1 MAWER
6 KILKKIN
13 AGVGCVLEEYTRHL
27 IVIAM
32 KEQKL
37 EEEGKSTNECT
48 VNRSLNCIIIFDAV
62 HCSKDHLNS
71 FAMLSKENY
80 AE

>member
-1 MAWER
+1 MAWEM
-6 KILKKIN
+6 KILKKTMLGEVVCWMSI
-13 AGVGCVLEEYTRHL
+13 TRHL
-27 IVIAM
+27 IVVAV

-37 EEEGKSTNECT
+37 KGGKNTNKCT

-62 HCSKDHLNS
+62 HCNKDHLNAFS
-71 FAMLSKENY
+71 MFSKENY